1 MVHFHS
7 TRAQRMPSETT
18 RQGQHD
24 NDVRKAWFKEMRGW
38 LMVLATVAASVTYQ
52 AGLNPPGGFWQE
64 DDRVAGH
71 RAGYPVLRDSVAARY
86 QTFFY
91 FNSTAFV
98 TSLVIMV
105 LLMSERFYRTE
116 TKVAALMVT
125 TFIDLA
131 SLVGA
136 YIAGSTRFMSSCA
149 YVIAITGVAFLS
161 VIAMG
166 EVMGKVCDFFMG
178 RSPCMSACYPLHGRI
193 DRANSLHKAVDEEHG
208 VDVDLLVIDWYLD
221 FGTDCVFH
229 RKYNLESNFTFI
241 PSQTV
246 EDDT

>member
-1 MVHFHS
+1 MDCS
-7 TRAQRMPSETT
+7 ERIMSSETT
-18 RQGQHD
+18 RHHQHD
-24 NDVRKAWFKEMRGW
+24 VRERNAWFKEMRGW

-64 DDRVAGH
+64 DDRAAGH
-71 RAGYPVLRDSVAARY
+71 RAGDPVLRDSVAARY
-86 QTFFY
+86 KTFYY

-116 TKVAALMVT
+116 TKVAALVVT

-136 YIAGSTRFMSSCA
+136 YIAGFTRFMSSCA
-149 YVIAITGVAFLS
+149 YVIAITGVAFVS

-166 EVMGKVCDFFMG
+166 EVMGIVCDFFRG
-178 RSPCMSACYPLHGRI
+178 RSPCMSSCYPLHGS
-193 DRANSLHKAVDEEHG
+193 RAEGNGLPIHKAEDEEQG
-208 VDVDLLVIDWYLD
+208 
-221 FGTDCVFH
+221 GGAAFH
-229 RKYNLESNFTFI
+229 IS
-241 PSQTV
+241 
-246 EDDT
+246 DA

>member
-1 MVHFHS
+1 MS
-7 TRAQRMPSETT
+7 SETT
-18 RQGQHD
+18 RHNQHD
-24 NDVRKAWFKEMRGW
+24 ERSERNAWLKEMRGW

-71 RAGYPVLRDSVAARY
+71 RAGDPVLRDSVAARY
-86 QTFFY
+86 KTFYY

-116 TKVAALMVT
+116 TKVAALVVT

-149 YVIAITGVAFLS
+149 YVIAITGVAFVS

-166 EVMGKVCDFFMG
+166 EG
-178 RSPCMSACYPLHGRI
+178 RSPCMSSCYPLHGRAEGDGLPI
-193 DRANSLHKAVDEEHG
+193 HKAEDEEQGRGAAFHISS
-208 VDVDLLVIDWYLD
+208 VDA
-221 FGTDCVFH
+221 
-229 RKYNLESNFTFI
+229 
-241 PSQTV
+241 
-246 EDDT
+246 